1 MDFLFILKIPSRES
15 ESTEIPRDKFEAR
28 LGARTS
34 YGESSDLPSGLE
46 LVTSSNSGIKN
57 RVIPRAIGLQFVGC

>member
-34 YGESSDLPSGLE
+34 LGKSSDLRSEVE
-46 LVTSSNSGIKN
+46 LDHLSGIGIEN
-57 RVIPRAIGLQFVGC
+57 RVICREIGL